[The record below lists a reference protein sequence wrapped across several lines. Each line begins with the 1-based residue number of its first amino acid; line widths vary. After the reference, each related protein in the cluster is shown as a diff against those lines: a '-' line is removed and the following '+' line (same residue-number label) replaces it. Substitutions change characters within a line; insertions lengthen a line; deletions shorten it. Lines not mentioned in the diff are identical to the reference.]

1 MSDQPKAITP
11 RIIVQV
17 LFFVVILPFLPLLI
31 SGQWDWW
38 EAWLYAMISILGFV
52 VSRILASIRHPDL
65 IAERARMM
73 QHEDA
78 EPWDRRL
85 APLLGLGG
93 GLIPLVAGMDAR
105 YDWSM
110 DFNEPMKVIAL
121 MLVLAGYILGTYALM
136 ENRFFSGVVRLQT
149 ERGQF
154 VVSSG
159 PYRWVRHPGYAGALL
174 TYLGTP
180 IFLDSIWTFLPVLFT
195 TVVLVVRTSMEDNTL
210 QEKLDGY
217 REYASRVRYRLLPGV
232 W

>member
-1 MSDQPKAITP
+1 MNDQQNVITP
-11 RIIVQV
+11 RVVLQV
-17 LFFVVILPFLPLLI
+17 LFFVVLLPFLPLLI
-31 SGQWDWW
+31 SGRWNWW
-38 EAWLYAMISILGFV
+38 EAWLYAIISILSFV
-52 VSRILASIRHPDL
+52 ISRILAARRHPDL

-93 GLIPLVAGMDAR
+93 ALALLVAGLDAR
-105 YDWSM
+105 YNWSQ
-110 DFNEPMKVIAL
+110 DFDMPLKIIAL
-121 MLVLAGYILGTYALM
+121 IVILAGNILGTYALM

-149 ERGQF
+149 DRGQH

-174 TYLGTP
+174 TYWGTP
-180 IFLDSIWTFLPVLFT
+180 IFLGSLWTFIPVMFI
-195 TVVLVVRTSMEDNTL
+195 TVILVMRTNLEDKTL

-217 REYASRVRYRLLPGV
+217 REYAGRVHYRLLPGV

>member
-1 MSDQPKAITP
+1 M
-11 RIIVQV
+11 V
-17 LFFVVILPFLPLLI
+17 LLPFLPLLI
-31 SGQWDWW
+31 SGRWNWW
-38 EAWLYAMISILGFV
+38 EAWLYAIISILSFV
-52 VSRILASIRHPDL
+52 ISRILAARRHPDL

-93 GLIPLVAGMDAR
+93 ALALLAAGLEARFNWSQDFAMPL
-105 YDWSM
+105 
-110 DFNEPMKVIAL
+110 KIIAL
-121 MLVLAGYILGTYALM
+121 IIILAGNILGTYALI

-149 ERGQF
+149 DRGQH

-174 TYLGTP
+174 TYWGTP
-180 IFLDSIWTFLPVLFT
+180 IFLDSLWTFIPVMFV
-195 TVVLVVRTSMEDNTL
+195 TVILVVRTNLEDRTL
-210 QEKLDGY
+210 QEKLAGY
-217 REYASRVRYRLLPGV
+217 REYAGRVRYRLLPGV